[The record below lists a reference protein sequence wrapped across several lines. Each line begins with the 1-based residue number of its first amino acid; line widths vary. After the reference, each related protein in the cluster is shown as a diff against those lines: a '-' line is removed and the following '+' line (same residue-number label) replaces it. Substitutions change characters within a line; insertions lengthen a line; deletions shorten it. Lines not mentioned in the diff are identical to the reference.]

1 MINQSGIS
9 RVDSQRRLRRTKL
22 LLNLK
27 KFTVVK
33 MVSYIEKCTVNSES
47 FFYDTRFGTKID
59 EHIIYTPYK
68 NCFAS
73 VANPVSDIRRITRD
87 EDIFY
92 VSAVSY
98 GSIVLVIVRFY
109 PVDGTFTCRDYDPT
123 KIIPAI
129 LASDSKKYLEMKG
142 HPFYQPG
149 YVADYSG
156 LPDMQ
161 DYTAAIDELQE
172 HSFSS
177 KVVSRRIEK
186 KGLAFDNELDW
197 YDKPDM
203 PASPCSLCSPGS
215 RGVREPSSQSN
226 SPLHSDCDSCL
237 GNNEDI
243 CDTFPI
249 VTQTDIDEIERLFG
263 KKERSDT
270 PDYLRELPRKPLRK
284 IINLGDDTRSISA
297 SFEPYRFISYS
308 PVELFPML
316 EKIDDYQPVAQEL
329 IPKVDARVDN
339 L

>member
-1 MINQSGIS
+1 
-9 RVDSQRRLRRTKL
+9 
-22 LLNLK
+22 
-27 KFTVVK
+27 

-59 EHIIYTPYK
+59 EHTLYTPYK
-68 NCFAS
+68 KCFAS
-73 VANPVSDIRRITRD
+73 VAKPVSDIRHIIRD
-87 EDIFY
+87 EDTFY
-92 VSAVSY
+92 VSVVSG
-98 GSIVLVIVRFY
+98 GSAALAIVRFY
-109 PVDGTFTCRDYDPT
+109 PVDDTFTCRDYDPT

-156 LPDMQ
+156 LPDIQ

-172 HSFSS
+172 HSFSP
-177 KVVSRRIEK
+177 KIMSRRIEK

-203 PASPCSLCSPGS
+203 PASPCSPCSPYSPGS

-226 SPLHSDCDSCL
+226 SPLHSDCDSCGL
-237 GNNEDI
+237 FDVRGDNNEDI

-249 VTQTDIDEIERLFG
+249 VTQSDIDEIERLFG

-284 IINLGDDTRSISA
+284 IINLSDSTRSISTR
-297 SFEPYRFISYS
+297 SISTNFEPYRFISYS